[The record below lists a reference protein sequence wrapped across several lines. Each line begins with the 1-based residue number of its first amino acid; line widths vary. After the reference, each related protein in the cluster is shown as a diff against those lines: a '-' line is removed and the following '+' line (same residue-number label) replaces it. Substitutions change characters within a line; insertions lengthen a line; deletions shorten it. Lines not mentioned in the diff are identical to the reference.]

1 MPRPDV
7 GDRVRVVGIMKDDP
21 DPLPVGLEGVVTY
34 VSPPGP
40 LEQYHVDWRPSGRC
54 LSLLPHDPFIIL

>member
-1 MPRPDV
+1 MPRPKV
-7 GDRVRVVGIMKDDP
+7 GDKVRVVGIMPDDP

-40 LEQYHVDWRPSGRC
+40 LEQYRVEWEGSRS
-54 LSLLPHDPFIIL
+54 LMLLPHDPFIIL